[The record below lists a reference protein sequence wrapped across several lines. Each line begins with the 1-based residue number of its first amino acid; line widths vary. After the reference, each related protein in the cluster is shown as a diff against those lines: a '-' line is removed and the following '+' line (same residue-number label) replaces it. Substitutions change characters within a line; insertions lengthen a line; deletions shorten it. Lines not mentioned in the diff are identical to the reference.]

1 MRSKA
6 LPYSIVSCSSQD
18 PTYPIDSI
26 QNASIRS
33 SGWQSAHNPVYPVS
47 FVIDFGAKVE
57 LETLQF
63 VSHQSKI
70 PAKVD
75 LYFGDQPLKFKHLG
89 SFQFSDNS
97 HTRYSAR
104 ELKSANLQRVSARYI
119 RVSIANCHKNPNNP
133 NNQVGIVSFKAIGKE
148 NPNSPRN
155 LTFQEPPSSRPS
167 TQAYES
173 EINNQLRALESQKQQ
188 AVATEDF
195 QAAARFKKEIESL
208 KAKHDQFL
216 QLQRAK
222 QKAIENENFEE
233 ASMYKTRIERLI
245 NGEDD
250 IPTSNLPPNYQST
263 QQTSPRQ
270 QQQRRS
276 INQQQQQTPKQQT
289 PRQQKPSTS
298 SSSIQSQPESQRKPK
313 PRPTP
318 PPEPEPEL
326 EDDNSNFNDT
336 QNSSSSK
343 YQDKTR
349 DIFSTNFDPYADPPI
364 RKTNGADLSEDRP
377 INPAKNLPNDDYEDN
392 NNDNEGDDENMVDP
406 RPSEY
411 NEDAMFHGFKIDN
424 LAGTIPA
431 FKEDESPTCDDP
443 PDELTPGDKQEAQP
457 LINQFGEDPVKRFFS
472 KPWALRLQG
481 IHMLQD
487 LISGLA
493 ADYVPL
499 FTNFCYIL
507 RHRVQELQKQVVLAS
522 LNAVQMIAD
531 THQIEPPELTKAVS
545 QFLNHAVAKI
555 GGSQK
560 AVTDGVCQFLI
571 WLSKKRALDVVLPI
585 IMKPVKNAAQWKAQ
599 LAKINTL
606 HELLFMHGIDST
618 PGLSTQE
625 VMNCVL
631 PALESPKKEVRDAVI
646 EMMVTIE
653 QCIGNAI
660 YKYIEG
666 LPPRTKKE
674 VKKAIEEHQQQAD
687 EDY

>member
-6 LPYSIVSCSSQD
+6 LPYTIVSCSSQD

-33 SGWQSAHNPVYPVS
+33 SGWQSANNPVYPVS
-47 FVIDFGAKVE
+47 FIIDFGSKVD

-75 LYFGDQPLKFKHLG
+75 LYFGDQPPKFKHLG

-97 HTRYSAR
+97 HTRFSAR
-104 ELKSANLQRVSARYI
+104 ELKSANLQRVSARFI

-155 LTFQEPPSSRPS
+155 PTFQQPQSSRPT

-173 EINNQLRALESQKQQ
+173 EINNQLRNLEIQKQQ

-195 QAAARFKKEIESL
+195 QAAARFKKEIDSL
-208 KAKHDQFL
+208 KSKRDSL
-216 QLQRAK
+216 VQLQRAK

-233 ASMYKTRIERLI
+233 ASAYKEQIERLI
-245 NGEDD
+245 NGETDNY
-250 IPTSNLPPNYQST
+250 TNSPPNYQST
-263 QQTSPRQ
+263 QPTSPKP
-270 QQQRRS
+270 QRRTS
-276 INQQQQQTPKQQT
+276 NQPQ
-289 PRQQKPSTS
+289 S
-298 SSSIQSQPESQRKPK
+298 SPISQPTSQPQSQRKAK
-313 PRPTP
+313 TRPTQP
-318 PPEPEPEL
+318 PPEPEQEL
-326 EDDNSNFNDT
+326 DSSLNYTNQSFSKQKSNS
-336 QNSSSSK
+336 QL
-343 YQDKTR
+343 QEKTR
-349 DIFSTNFDPYADPPI
+349 DIIATDYDPYADPPI

-377 INPAKNLPNDDYEDN
+377 INPAKNLPNDDYEENPENDDN
-392 NNDNEGDDENMVDP
+392 VVDP

-411 NEDAMFHGFKIDN
+411 NEDDMFHGFKIDN

-499 FTNFCYIL
+499 FINFCYIL
-507 RHRVQELQKQVVLAS
+507 RHRIQELQKQVVLAS

-531 THQIEPPELTKAVS
+531 THQIEPPELTRGVS

-585 IMKPVKNAAQWKAQ
+585 VMKPVKNAAQWKAQ

-653 QCIGNAI
+653 QCIGTAI
-660 YKYIEG
+660 YKYIDG

-687 EDY
+687 EDYQ

>member
-6 LPYSIVSCSSQD
+6 LPYTIVSCSSQD

-33 SGWQSAHNPVYPVS
+33 SGWQSANNPVYPVS
-47 FVIDFGAKVE
+47 FVIDFGSKVD

-75 LYFGDQPLKFKHLG
+75 LYFGDQPPKFKHLG

-97 HTRYSAR
+97 HTRFSAR

-119 RVSIANCHKNPNNP
+119 RVSIANCHKNPSNP

-155 LTFQEPPSSRPS
+155 LTFPEPPSSRPT

-173 EINNQLRALESQKQQ
+173 EINNQLRALENQKQQ

-195 QAAARFKKEIESL
+195 QAAAKFKKEIESL
-208 KAKHDQFL
+208 KAKHDQFI

-233 ASMYKTRIERLI
+233 ASMYKDRIERLI

-250 IPTSNLPPNYQST
+250 VVSNLPSNYQSM
-263 QQTSPRQ
+263 QPTSPKQ
-270 QQQRRS
+270 QQQRRPT
-276 INQQQQQTPKQQT
+276 NQQQQQTPKQQT
-289 PRQQKPSTS
+289 PRQQKQPTPTQQIESQKKPKPHPTPQPEPEQEYYDDINYNNTQKSTS
-298 SSSIQSQPESQRKPK
+298 SSKMPE
-313 PRPTP
+313 
-318 PPEPEPEL
+318 
-326 EDDNSNFNDT
+326 
-336 QNSSSSK
+336 
-343 YQDKTR
+343 KTR
-349 DIFSTNFDPYADPPI
+349 DIISTNFDPYADPPI
-364 RKTNGADLSEDRP
+364 RKTNGADLSEERP
-377 INPAKNLPNDDYEDN
+377 INPAKNLPPDDYEDDN
-392 NNDNEGDDENMVDP
+392 NGGDDENISDP

-443 PDELTPGDKQEAQP
+443 PNDLSPGDKQEAQP

-493 ADYVPL
+493 ADYIPL

-555 GGSQK
+555 GGSQP
-560 AVTDGVCQFLI
+560 AVTDAVCQFLI
-571 WLSKKRALDVVLPI
+571 WLSKKRALDIVLPI
-585 IMKPVKNAAQWKAQ
+585 IMKPVKNPAQWKAQ

-631 PALESPKKEVRDAVI
+631 PSLESPKVEVRNAVI

-653 QCIGNAI
+653 QCIGAAI
-660 YKYIEG
+660 YKYIDG

-674 VKKAIEEHQQQAD
+674 VKRAIEEHQQQAE